1 MSKDIQELLD
11 LLKSEAGIDELPD
24 DLADKV
30 EDMWPDEPDDDDL
43 FTQEDVDEI
52 VQQRLA
58 RERKAHEQ
66 EIDELKGQMEDM
78 VDPSEHKELQEKFDN
93 INDKAEERVAE
104 TTKEYEL
111 KLAAAKEG
119 VRKDAIEDFAKLVDV
134 DELKYDDGEVKGIE
148 GLMESVREN
157 KAFLFEPEDNGS
169 SGGSEFS
176 GEGEGDNYF
185 TREQVD
191 NMSQEE
197 IDENL
202 EDIENSMTKW

>member
-24 DLADKV
+24 NLADKV
-30 EDMWPDEPDDDDL
+30 ENMWPEQPDGDDL
-43 FTQEDVDEI
+43 FTEEDVNDI
-52 VQQRLA
+52 IQKRLA

-93 INDKAEERVAE
+93 VNDKAEDRVAE

-119 VRKDAIEDFAKLVDV
+119 VRKDAIEDFAKLVDT

-148 GLMESVREN
+148 GLMESVKEE